1 MKKILSLTLLAV
13 FAIAIFGGCTGPVE
27 QESSLTDSSTTVTDT
42 AAMEVTED
50 TEATTTETEAT
61 TTVETTAETT
71 VPTET
76 PTTAKPAATAATPAT
91 TKAPTPTNPPAPPAN
106 SAQSI
111 LNSASLNPTKTH
123 NSELDA
129 TVQQVLN
136 SCTTSGM
143 STYDKVKACYDYLV
157 RNVEYA
163 IFFSSYLTPD
173 DGYVYKGIFDPLVA
187 YNALYTLSHKTGVC
201 DSYSAA
207 FVALTRAI
215 GLESYVVGG
224 RTSKSGGG
232 WTGHA
237 WVNIRINGVMY
248 VFDPQV
254 EQNIAKNG
262 PISYYRFCKTDEQ
275 VPNNYQYDDRDGY
288 IAAFGGF
295 AVVAE

>member
-1 MKKILSLTLLAV
+1 MKKVLSLALVTIL
-13 FAIAIFGGCTGPVE
+13 AIAIFGGCTGPVE
-27 QESSLTDSSTTVTDT
+27 QESELPDSSTTVAEST
-42 AAMEVTED
+42 ATETTVQT
-50 TEATTTETEAT
+50 TEATTTE
-61 TTVETTAETT
+61 ETTIETT
-71 VPTET
+71 LPTET
-76 PTTAKPAATAATPAT
+76 PTTAKPAATAAPKPPAT
-91 TKAPTPTNPPAPPAN
+91 TKAPAPTNPPAPPAN
-106 SAQSI
+106 SAQTI

-129 TVQQVLN
+129 EVQKVLN
-136 SCTTSGM
+136 ACTNSGM

-173 DGYVYKGIFDPLVA
+173 DGYAYKGDFDPLVA
-187 YNALYTLSHKTGVC
+187 YNALFTLTSKQGVC

-215 GLESYVVGG
+215 GLDSYVVGG
-224 RTSKSGGG
+224 QTSMAGGG

-275 VPNNYQYDDRDGY
+275 VPNNYQYSDRDGY